1 VGKYRPLQDHLAR
14 QRGVVR
20 MSFSELEQLVGELP
34 PSARDHRPWWG
45 NARASQAQARSWLNA
60 GYRVTQVN
68 LTSEWVEF
76 EPDHPLPSERASSAV
91 HEAQGRAPI
100 APAGDMSG
108 AVQADAVDW
117 AGVFDE
123 LASRLR
129 TSIEDGLEHLLT
141 EDVVRWELV
150 ASLRS
155 HGVPLDAIR
164 IEHQERKIFAKFDL
178 VIGRPVST
186 IVELKYPRDPTSSG
200 AADTMTTGE
209 LLRDFYRLAWSDI
222 DDAWAVQI
230 LQPRLLQHLRRRS
243 DINYVTEVG
252 QALTLPAGLRSQL
265 PKTAADALPPW
276 TEVMAVVGEC
286 TYSTQLDHL
295 VLACFRIRQD
305 RPSPPPFAATSGPS
319 QEESTDAGP

>member
-1 VGKYRPLQDHLAR
+1 
-14 QRGVVR
+14 
-20 MSFSELEQLVGELP
+20 MSFSELEQLVGGLP

-76 EPDHPLPSERASSAV
+76 EPEHPLPSERASSAV
-91 HEAQGRAPI
+91 DAGQRRAPV
-100 APAGDMSG
+100 APAGDG
-108 AVQADAVDW
+108 PGPVRADVAAW
-117 AGVFDE
+117 ADVFDE

-164 IEHQERKIFAKFDL
+164 IEHQEPKIFAKFDL
-178 VIGRPVST
+178 VIGRPVNA

-243 DINYVTEVG
+243 DIDYVTEVG
-252 QALTLPAGLRSQL
+252 QALALPMGLRSQL
-265 PKTAADALPPW
+265 PKTAADALPAW

-286 TYSTQLDHL
+286 VYSTQLDHL
-295 VLACFRIRQD
+295 VLACFRVRQD
-305 RPSPPPFAATSGPS
+305 RSSPTPSRTTFDPSSDGP
-319 QEESTDAGP
+319 TDAGL